1 MHIERTVVL
10 HSTLKAQISTFF
22 YLEPFPRNYSS
33 LKHVAPTFKYK
44 ENHLQVPHS
53 QHLLAAHQ
61 LVSIFQVHQSW
72 RVFPDLPA
80 TGPNR
85 NDRHQIHREW
95 CCKNKNMIFCYFF
108 FRGTQ
113 FGYPYTLLSD
123 TPTSGWL
130 FCSTSFEKLYI
141 FCTRRVEWVI
151 KWETFW
157 WNSTISLLINTI
169 QRLES
174 FPFMTSDKTPNS
186 QIYKCVS
193 AFLS

>member
-22 YLEPFPRNYSS
+22 YLEPLPSNYSS
-33 LKHVAPTFKYK
+33 LKRVAPTFKYK

-85 NDRHQIHREW
+85 NDRHQIHQEW
-95 CCKNKNMIFCYFF
+95 CCKNKNMIRCYFF
-108 FRGTQ
+108 LEELSLGIHTHFFLTYLQVDDSFALPHLGN
-113 FGYPYTLLSD
+113 YTFFVQEEWNGFLNEKAFD
-123 TPTSGWL
+123 EIAL
-130 FCSTSFEKLYI
+130 FLC
-141 FCTRRVEWVI
+141 
-151 KWETFW
+151 
-157 WNSTISLLINTI
+157 
-169 QRLES
+169 
-174 FPFMTSDKTPNS
+174 
-186 QIYKCVS
+186 
-193 AFLS
+193 